1 MGGKFNWGII
11 GTGGIANAFANDLK
25 VLDDHEIKAVA
36 SRTRKKALEFSLKL
50 KKCVPYHNY
59 NDFVSDS
66 SLDAVYIATP
76 NHLHMEHALLAINAG
91 LPVLCEKPFALNSK
105 EVQTMMDAAKF
116 KNVLLVE
123 AMWSRFLPHMIE
135 VKKIIN
141 SGILGKIFTLHADH
155 GQDLTDIKNPRL
167 WKAEYG
173 GGALLD
179 LGIYVVSFAHLILGK
194 PNEIVANTMLNEDGI
209 DLQTSVILKYKTGA
223 QAILNST
230 MINSTPCRAVISGEN
245 GRIEIEPVFYA
256 PSSFKVILKNGEIK
270 DYPNKYQG
278 HGLREQAV
286 EFVKC
291 INMKLLETP
300 RMKHLDSL
308 TVMKTIDKIREEI
321 DLIFPN
327 DSLW

>member
-11 GTGGIANAFANDLK
+11 GTGGIANAFANDIK
-25 VLDDHEIKAVA
+25 VLDDHEIKAVV
-36 SRTRKKALEFSLKL
+36 SRTRKKALEFSLKF

-167 WKAEYG
+167 WKAEFG

-245 GRIEIEPVFYA
+245 GRIEIKPVFYA

-308 TVMKTIDKIREEI
+308 TVMRTIDKIREEI
-321 DLIFPN
+321 GLIFPN
-327 DSLW
+327 DSL

>member
-1 MGGKFNWGII
+1 MEKKFNWGII
-11 GTGGIANAFANDLK
+11 GTGSIATAFANDLK

-36 SRTRKKALEFSLKL
+36 SRTRKKASEFSLKF
-50 KKCVPYHNY
+50 KNCAPYHKY
-59 NDFVSDS
+59 SDFISDS
-66 SLDAVYIATP
+66 SLDAVYVATP
-76 NHLHMEHALLAINAG
+76 NHLHMEHTLLAINAG

-105 EVQTMMDAAKF
+105 EVQKMIDAAKL

-135 VKKIIN
+135 VKKIVN

-155 GQDLTDIKNPRL
+155 GQNLTSIKNLRL
-167 WKAEYG
+167 WELEYG
-173 GGALLD
+173 GGSLLD
-179 LGIYVVSFAHLILGK
+179 LGIYVVSFAHLILGNPTK
-194 PNEIVANTMLNEDGI
+194 VTAKTMLSEKGV
-209 DLQTSVILKYKTGA
+209 DLQTSAILEYETGA

-230 MINSTPCRAVISGEN
+230 MVNSTPCRAVISGEY
-245 GRIEIEPVFYA
+245 GRIEIDPIFYA
-256 PSSFKVILKNGEIK
+256 PSSFKVILNSGEII

-291 INMKLLETP
+291 INMKLEETP

-308 TVMKTIDKIREEI
+308 SVMKIMDKIRKDI
-321 DLIFPN
+321 QLVFPN
-327 DSLW
+327 DLI